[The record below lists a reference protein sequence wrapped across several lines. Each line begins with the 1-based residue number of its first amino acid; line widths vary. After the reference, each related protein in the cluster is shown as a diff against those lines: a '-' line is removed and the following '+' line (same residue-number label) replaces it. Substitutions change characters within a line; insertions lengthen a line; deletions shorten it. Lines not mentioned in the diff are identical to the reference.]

1 MLFNSLPFAIFFA
14 IFFILYWTI
23 FDRGYRLQN
32 LFLLAGSYTF
42 YAWWDWRL
50 LFLLIGS
57 SALNYF
63 LGLQME
69 KTSLA
74 KSKRIFLWIGLIQCL
89 GGLVF
94 FKYWNFF
101 TESFIRASAAFS
113 IQWNIHTLHL
123 LLPLGI
129 SFYSFKIIAYLLDIK
144 NGKIKPTHDWIVFFS
159 YVAFF
164 PCLIS
169 GPIDRPG
176 TFIPQMERDRV
187 FNEAHA
193 SDGLRQILWGLFKKI
208 VIADNCALFTSAI
221 FDHFKELPASSL
233 LLGEFFF
240 TIQIYADFSGYSD
253 IAIGLGKL
261 LGIKVTRNFN
271 RPFFAQNIADFWR
284 RWHISLTT
292 WLTDYVFI
300 PLSIALRDYGKGGLI
315 GAILINY
322 TLIGIWHGA
331 NWTFI
336 LFGFLNGCYY
346 IPLIIRGTWNR
357 KPKQPAKGV
366 IPSLKTM
373 ARMVATFLL
382 VMFTFTLFRAE
393 TLSQAFDYYRRLL
406 STSLFSL
413 PPITEKIGSFATV
426 LFIIL
431 MFWGEWRQRNKEH
444 VLQIDSVQNLAFRA
458 CIYYSLI
465 FAILFFSP
473 AKFTDFI
480 YLKF

>member
-1 MLFNSLPFAIFFA
+1 MLFNSLPFVIFFT
-14 IFFILYWTI
+14 IFFILYWIVWDKNYKT
-23 FDRGYRLQN
+23 QN
-32 LFLLAGSYTF
+32 LLLLAGSYAF
-42 YAWWDWRL
+42 YGWWDWRL
-50 LFLLIGS
+50 LSLLIGN

-63 LGLQME
+63 LGLQIAQTTHE
-69 KTSLA
+69 KSRKIL
-74 KSKRIFLWIGLIQCL
+74 LWMGLVPCL

-101 TESFIRASAAFS
+101 IESLVRATNAFS
-113 IQWNIHTLHL
+113 IHLDWHTLNL

-129 SFYSFKIIAYLLDIK
+129 SFYTFKIMAYLLDIYH
-144 NGKIKPTHDWIVFFS
+144 GKIKASRDWVVFFT

-164 PCLIS
+164 PCIIS
-169 GPIDRPG
+169 GPIDRARS
-176 TFIPQMERDRV
+176 FIPQLEKKRV
-187 FNEAHA
+187 FDSGQA

-208 VIADNCALFTSAI
+208 VIADNCALFASEI
-221 FDHFKELPASSL
+221 FDHYKQLPASSL

-253 IAIGLGKL
+253 MAIGIAKL
-261 LGIKVTRNFN
+261 LGMQVIRNFN
-271 RPFFAQNIADFWR
+271 APFFAQNIADFWR

-292 WLTDYVFI
+292 WLTDYVFT
-300 PLSIALRDYGKGGLI
+300 PLSIAFRDYGKWGLI
-315 GAILINY
+315 GAVLINY

-346 IPLIIRGTWNR
+346 IPLIWRGTWN
-357 KPKQPAKGV
+357 KKLKTSGNDMGL
-366 IPSLKTM
+366 SLKILTRT
-373 ARMVATFLL
+373 AATFLL
-382 VMFTFTLFRAE
+382 VMFTFTLFRADSV
-393 TLSQAFDYYRRLL
+393 SQAFDYYRRLFSL
-406 STSLFSL
+406 SLFSMPL
-413 PPITEKIGSFATV
+413 ITEKINTTATLV
-426 LFIIL
+426 FIVL

-444 VLQIDSVQNLAFRA
+444 VLQLDFIQHFAARA
-458 CIYYSLI
+458 LIYYSVL